1 MPIFL
6 LSLIESEEDKISLSR
21 IYEKYKKYLYAIA
34 LDMSNDTE
42 IAEEALSETF
52 LAVISV
58 YENIKAYDS
67 VRMKYFLRTVLRN
80 KTIDIIRFKSKSFQ
94 YRSDLNGEI
103 IGEADVD
110 FDEFEQSQLVSA
122 MISIKD
128 EYREVLILR
137 YVDEMDCSD
146 ISKLLNI
153 SFENTRK
160 RIYRAK
166 VALKNKLDEGGKQ

>member
-1 MPIFL
+1 
-6 LSLIESEEDKISLSR
+6 
-21 IYEKYKKYLYAIA
+21 
-34 LDMSNDTE
+34 
-42 IAEEALSETF
+42 
-52 LAVISV
+52 
-58 YENIKAYDS
+58 
-67 VRMKYFLRTVLRN
+67 MKYFLRTVLRN

-94 YRSDLNGEI
+94 YRLDLNGEI

-110 FDEFEQSQLVSA
+110 FEEFEQSQLVSA

>member
-103 IGEADVD
+103 VGEADVE
-110 FDEFEQSQLVSA
+110 FEFEQSQLVSA

-137 YVDEMDCSD
+137 YVVRGG
-146 ISKLLNI
+146 LNSPI
-153 SFENTRK
+153 RVGLN
-160 RIYRAK
+160 
-166 VALKNKLDEGGKQ
+166 